1 MTRSKIR
8 TSGAEGLTLSSTQ
21 LTIADGLV
29 LTDGN
34 IAFANG
40 HGCNFSS
47 TSDSSGSMQ
56 NELLDDYE
64 EGTWTPALTAGDGG
78 SSIISGTNTA
88 SYTRMGRLIYL
99 QLRTN
104 CSSSSSDQLYITGLP
119 FSNAGG
125 NAQHG
130 TIAEHGVVGGSCY
143 ASSTTSFAVYNND
156 GGTFT
161 AANASGILRGTI
173 IYQTS

>member
-1 MTRSKIR
+1 MSNARNLANLLNS
-8 TSGAEGLTLSSTQ
+8 SGEATLNNGLT
-21 LTIADGLV
+21 

-34 IAFANG
+34 IAFADG
-40 HGCNFSS
+40 HGIDFSA
-47 TSDSSGSMQ
+47 TSDSSGTMQ
-56 NELLDDYE
+56 NELLDFYE
-64 EGTWTPALTAGDGG
+64 QGFWSPALTAGSGG

-88 SYTRMGRLIYL
+88 SYTRIGRLVYL

-104 CSSSSSDQLYITGLP
+104 CSSSSSSQLYISGLP
-119 FSNAGG
+119 FANAGG

-130 TIAEHGVVGGSCY
+130 VIAEHGTQGGSCY
-143 ASSTTSFAVYNND
+143 ASSQTEFAVYNND

-161 AANASGILRGTI
+161 ASNASGVLRGTI